1 MAKSQPDRSEAPAPD
16 LLAHLEQA
24 LGWNE
29 GQALDALGAYLLS
42 TKAGRRLRSELDSCN
57 RSPRAA

>member
-1 MAKSQPDRSEAPAPD
+1 MAKSQPDRTDGPAPD

-24 LGWNE
+24 LGWTE
-29 GQALDALGAYLLS
+29 CQALDALGAYLLS
-42 TKAGRRLRSELDSCN
+42 TDAGRRLRSELDSRN